1 MEKSQQTEKELRKP
15 EELYKRLF
23 ALAADII
30 ITVDL
35 KGFITKDANEF
46 ENAINSYSN
55 AWNEAF
61 SKESQNDDESPLN
74 ELQYMIAKNAACVA
88 RDNWCIR
95 DLGEKRVLQIR
106 HGLN

>member
-23 ALAADII
+23 ALAPDIF

-35 KGFITKDANEF
+35 KGFITKDVNEF
-46 ENAINSYSN
+46 ENAINGYSN

-61 SKESQNDDESPLN
+61 SKKSQNDYGSPLN
-74 ELQYMIAKNAACVA
+74 GPQYMIAKNAARVA
-88 RDNWCIR
+88 RDNWCVR
-95 DLGEKRVLQIR
+95 DLSEKRVLQIR